1 MARFFI
7 VTINYAPEPSGFA
20 PHATQTAEYLGQRG
34 HDVTVFTGFP
44 FAPEWRR
51 RPEDRGRVAA
61 TSRAGGVT
69 VRRVT
74 HFIPRRP
81 SSPVQR
87 IVMEG
92 SFALA
97 AGAAMAGAVAAGG
110 RPDAILYIGAQP
122 AAAMLARL
130 AAAAMRR
137 PYFVRITDLAARA
150 ALDVGML
157 GATLSR
163 VLDGFE
169 FAAYGKAAGASVLV
183 ASFAG
188 ALAEHGYPADRIQ
201 VLHNP
206 IDTGQ
211 IRPVPR
217 SGVFRAQYAIPQDAF
232 VVLHAGSMGR
242 KQALT
247 TAIAA
252 AGRMRDSRCCW
263 VFVGDGEMKTALAD
277 AVRRGGV
284 DDVVRFVPFQPE
296 SGLSTMFADADLLL
310 ISQMAAVKDTLIPG
324 KLLTYMAAGRP
335 VLAAVNPASEA
346 AQLLNKAGGGVIV
359 TPEDP
364 AALAGAVRRLSA
376 LDGAARDAMG
386 ARNRAYADAHF
397 DERTILE
404 ALEQWLLHVPSAG
417 IGA

>member
-1 MARFFI
+1 VARLFI

-20 PHATQTAEYLGQRG
+20 PHATQVAEYLGGRG

-44 FAPEWRR
+44 FAPQWRR
-51 RPEDRGRVAA
+51 RPDDRGRIAA
-61 TSRAGGVT
+61 TARAGGVT

-81 SSPVQR
+81 SSPLQR
-87 IVMEG
+87 ILMEG

-97 AGAAMAGAVAAGG
+97 AGAAMTGAVTAGG

-130 AAAAMRR
+130 AGAALRR

-157 GATLSR
+157 RAPLSR
-163 VLDGFE
+163 LLDRFE
-169 FAAYGKAAGASVLV
+169 FAAYRKAAGASVLV
-183 ASFAG
+183 ASFAA
-188 ALAEHGYPADRIQ
+188 ALIERGYPAARIQ

-206 IDTGQ
+206 IDVGQ

-217 SGVFRAQYAIPQDAF
+217 SGAFRARYAIPPDAF

-247 TAIAA
+247 AVIAA
-252 AGRMRDSRCCW
+252 AAQMRESRCCW
-263 VFVGDGEMKTALAD
+263 VFVGDGEMKAELTD
-277 AVRRGGV
+277 AVRRRGV
-284 DDVVRFVPFQPE
+284 EDIVRFVPFQPE
-296 SGLSTMFADADLLL
+296 PELSTMFADADVLLV
-310 ISQMAAVKDTLIPG
+310 SQIAAVKDTLIPG

-335 VLAAVNPASEA
+335 ILAAVNAASEA
-346 AQLLNKAGGGVIV
+346 AQLLDKAGGGVVV

-376 LDGAARDAMG
+376 LDAAELDKLG
-386 ARNRAYADAHF
+386 ARNRVYAEAHF
-397 DERTILE
+397 DHRAVL
-404 ALEQWLLHVPSAG
+404 ARQEQLLVRQPGTGTPA
-417 IGA
+417 